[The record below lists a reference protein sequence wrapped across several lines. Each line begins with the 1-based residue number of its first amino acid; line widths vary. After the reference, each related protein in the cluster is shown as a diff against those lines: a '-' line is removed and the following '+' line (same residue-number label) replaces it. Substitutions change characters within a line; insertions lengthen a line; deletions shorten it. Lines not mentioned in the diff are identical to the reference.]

1 MAGRIVIIRDRAV
14 SGWTVRLAIR
24 IDARRVGKVRNG
36 DSRRF
41 EVEPGVHRVRV
52 NQTGFASRTLVVS
65 VAEGETVV
73 LRSRVRFWANFLTGM
88 AGALIG
94 SNGVWLLLEG
104 PTAAT
109 VILFAVGVAGF
120 VVSIAS
126 KALISLRP
134 DAALGYRP

>member
-1 MAGRIVIIRDRAV
+1 MRVD
-14 SGWTVRLAIR
+14 
-24 IDARRVGKVRNG
+24 DKRVGKVRNG
-36 DSRRF
+36 DSRHF

-65 VAEGETVV
+65 VTEGETVV
-73 LRSRVRFWANFLTGM
+73 LRSRVRFWANFLIGM

-94 SNGVWLLLEG
+94 SNGVWLLLKG

-109 VILFAVGVAGF
+109 VILFAVGVAGI